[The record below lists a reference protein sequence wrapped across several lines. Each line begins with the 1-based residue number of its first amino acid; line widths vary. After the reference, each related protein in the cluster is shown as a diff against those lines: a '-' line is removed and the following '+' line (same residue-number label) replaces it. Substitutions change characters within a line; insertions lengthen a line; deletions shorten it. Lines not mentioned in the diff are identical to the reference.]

1 MEEKFAQVSQIRRT
15 VTDEFFRVA
24 GFSRD
29 NWFRKLV
36 EPVGWVVAHKF
47 AKIFADLDKDV
58 SVSGLTK
65 ATHRFLQRY
74 VKDVQILGQENVPQ
88 KGPLL
93 IASNHPGTLDA
104 FAIISNIPRDDMK
117 VVVEGFPFF
126 RSLTASSSHLIY
138 TSDDPAGRMGAL
150 RSLIRHLQDG
160 GGALIFP
167 SGRLDP
173 DPEVLPGAA
182 EALESWSPSIELIL
196 KKVPQTQMIVTI
208 VSGVLARSS
217 VENLITRFFSDFWMK
232 MRVAEFLQ
240 MLQQTYLSHSVE
252 LMPKVSFG
260 KPMTFDEI
268 IQYVDSSGVMMEII
282 ERARELLEAHTGQM
296 LLSLEGE
303 KMELS
308 SS

>member
-1 MEEKFAQVSQIRRT
+1 MEERFAQVSQIRRT

-36 EPVGWVVAHKF
+36 EPIGWAVAHKF

-58 SVSGLTK
+58 AVSGLSK

-88 KGPLL
+88 EGPLL

-104 FAIISNIPRDDMK
+104 FAIISSIPRDDMK
-117 VVVEGFPFF
+117 IVVEGFPFF

-138 TSDDPAGRMGAL
+138 TTQDPAGRMGAL
-150 RSLIRHLQDG
+150 RGLIRHLQSG

-167 SGRLDP
+167 SGKLDP
-173 DPEVLPGAA
+173 DPEVLPGASA
-182 EALESWSPSIELIL
+182 ALDTWSPSIELIL

-208 VSGVLARSS
+208 VSGVLARSC
-217 VENLITRFFSDFWMK
+217 VENPITKFFNDFWMK
-232 MRVAEFLQ
+232 MRVAEFIQ
-240 MLQQTYLSHSVE
+240 MLQQTYISRSFE
-252 LMPKVSFG
+252 LIPKVTFG
-260 KPMTFDEI
+260 NPMTFDEI
-268 IQYVDSSGVMMEII
+268 FQYVESSGVMMEIV
-282 ERARELLEAHTGQM
+282 ERARQLLETHTEQIH
-296 LLSLEGE
+296 LLLEGE
-303 KMELS
+303 TMEMAS
-308 SS
+308 